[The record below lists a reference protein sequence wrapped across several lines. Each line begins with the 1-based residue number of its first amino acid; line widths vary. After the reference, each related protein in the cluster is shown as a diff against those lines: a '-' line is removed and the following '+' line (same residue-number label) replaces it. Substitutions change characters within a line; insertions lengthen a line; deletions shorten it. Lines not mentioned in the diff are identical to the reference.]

1 MFTARFSPMRSLVF
15 GFLVAFSSFAALA
28 AEPVNTLEKSGFI
41 GFKPSGVAIR
51 GADPVGYFTEGKY
64 LPGSDAYTAE
74 WNGATW
80 KFASAANRDLFVAEP
95 EMYAPQY
102 GGYCAYGVAKGS
114 LVKIEPENWS
124 VVDGKLYL
132 NFSNSVQK
140 KWEKDVSGFIATADQ
155 SFAALLNE

>member
-1 MFTARFSPMRSLVF
+1 MFVTRLLSIRPIFFGLLFSL
-15 GFLVAFSSFAALA
+15 FSWVSFAA
-28 AEPVNTLEKSGFI
+28 ESINTLEKSGFI

-51 GADPVGYFTEGKY
+51 GADTVAYFTDGKY
-64 LPGSDAYTAE
+64 VPGSDDYTAS
-74 WNGATW
+74 WSGATW
-80 KFASAANRDLFVAEP
+80 KFASAENRDLFLASP
-95 EMYAPQY
+95 EDYAPQY

-140 KWEKDVSGFIATADQ
+140 KWEKDVAGFVKTADQ
-155 SFAALLNE
+155 SFDSLLKE

>member
-1 MFTARFSPMRSLVF
+1 MMLALK
-15 GFLVAFSSFAALA
+15 GLGAFA

-41 GFKPSGVAIR
+41 GFKPSGIAIR
-51 GADPVGYFTEGKY
+51 GADTVAYFTQSKFVA
-64 LPGSDAYTAE
+64 GSKAYTTE

-80 KFASAANRDLFVAEP
+80 QFSSAENRDLFVADP
-95 EMYAPQY
+95 EKYAPQY

-140 KWEKDVSGFIATADQ
+140 KWEKDIAGFITTADQ
-155 SFAALLNE
+155 SFDGLLNE